1 MLCVVRALRVS
12 SFLLGVFA
20 GSLQAAASEPPA
32 PVLCIFN
39 DTGSPLLF
47 SWQEDGYA
55 EKLLMPASVDSRS
68 GASCLGYVVT
78 HLLPGRTTF
87 RVRFEGE
94 VNYAWFFDSKDFPR
108 EAGTPFYWELRW
120 KGEKDLV
127 LQFSTRRIQP
137 PLTAQH
143 ASPTGVIGMPIED
156 LMSEDEMVLEF
167 NL

>member
-20 GSLQAAASEPPA
+20 GSLQAATSEPPA

-39 DTGSPLLF
+39 DTGRPLLF

-55 EKLLMPASVDSRS
+55 EKRLVPASVDPIS
-68 GASCLGYVVT
+68 GVSVGYVVT
-78 HLLPGRTTF
+78 HLLPGRTRF
-87 RVRFEGE
+87 RVRFEDE
-94 VNYAWFFDSKDFPR
+94 VGYAWFFDSSNFPR
-108 EAGTPFYWELRW
+108 EQEAPFYCELRW
-120 KGEKDLV
+120 RDEEGLV
-127 LQFSTRRIQP
+127 LRFSARRIQP

-167 NL
+167 GL